1 MERRYAKAYPDTGA
15 VPSAMAGDRERR
27 QGHVAFL
34 QCPHDGGVLRLFEWQ
49 GEHFDRLS
57 AEVGWHGGERVPD
70 RALPAVAVC
79 LLLDVVEEAHG
90 SPRVGR
96 ERQPLL

>member
-1 MERRYAKAYPDTGA
+1 
-15 VPSAMAGDRERR
+15 
-27 QGHVAFL
+27 
-34 QCPHDGGVLRLFEWQ
+34 
-49 GEHFDRLS
+49 
-57 AEVGWHGGERVPD
+57 VPD